1 MAAKLD
7 RCRARL
13 SVALLVVLVAAGCAG
28 RDPFA
33 IDDPLKLK
41 RVSLAMAAGANYN
54 RPARVELVRVGDKR
68 LLDEL
73 IATDTTAWF
82 DDVGEAFHRANP
94 RAVFNAWEL
103 VPGHVSGPVDVKA
116 KGRFAGVL
124 FCDSPPGS
132 APFRIERD
140 GNLTVVIDDNG
151 CRLEGGK
158 RRRSIVRAFRRP
170 KTVDLSFAMGP
181 EANGKRPLHVQI
193 VRVDETAD
201 VADLTRLSGAAWF
214 GAGGRA
220 FRRDHP
226 DAAVD
231 DWELVPGSTHGP
243 FRLAVNGRV
252 NGVLFCGPTR
262 DFPLEVPWRRRVAVQ
277 VDADGCSLAAT
288 QRSRSSS
295 SRRDLP

>member
-1 MAAKLD
+1 MATGRH

-13 SVALLVVLVAAGCAG
+13 AAALLVVLIAGGCAG

-41 RVSLAMAAGANYN
+41 RVSLAMAAGANGN
-54 RPARVELVRVGDKR
+54 RPARVELVRVGDMR
-68 LLDEL
+68 LFDEL

-94 RAVFNAWEL
+94 RAVYDAWEL
-103 VPGHVSGPVDVKA
+103 VPGHVSGPHDVKA

-124 FCDSPPGS
+124 FCDAPAGA
-132 APFRIERD
+132 APFRVERD
-140 GNLTVVIDDNG
+140 RSLTVVIDDNG

-158 RRRSIVRAFRRP
+158 RRRSVLRAFRRP
-170 KTVDLSFAMGP
+170 KKVDLSFAMGP
-181 EANGKRPLHVQI
+181 AANGNRPLRVQL
-193 VRVDETAD
+193 VRVDDTAL
-201 VADLTRLSGAAWF
+201 VADLARLSGAAWF

-226 DAAVD
+226 GAAVD

-243 FRLAVNGRV
+243 FTLAVNGRV
-252 NGVLFCGPTR
+252 NGMLFCGPTR
-262 DFPLEVPWRRRVAVQ
+262 DLPIEVPWRRRVAVQ
-277 VDADGCSLAAT
+277 VDVDGCSLAAP
-288 QRSRSSS
+288 RRARISS
-295 SRRDLP
+295 SRRESP

>member
-1 MAAKLD
+1 MAARID

-13 SVALLVVLVAAGCAG
+13 AVALLVGLVAGGCAG

-41 RVSLAMAAGANYN
+41 RVSLAMAAGANDN

-68 LLDEL
+68 LLDQL
-73 IATDTTAWF
+73 ITTDTTAWF
-82 DDVGEAFHRANP
+82 GGADEAFHRANP
-94 RAVFNAWEL
+94 RAVSNAWEL
-103 VPGHVSGPVDVKA
+103 VPGHVSGPVNVKA

-124 FCDSPPGS
+124 FCDAPAGS
-132 APFRIERD
+132 APFRLERD
-140 GNLTVVIDDNG
+140 GNLTVVIDDSG

-158 RRRSIVRAFRRP
+158 RQRSIGRVFRRS
-170 KTVDLSFAMGP
+170 KKVDLSFAMGP
-181 EANGKRPLHVQI
+181 AANGNRPLHIQM
-193 VRVDETAD
+193 VRVDDTAL
-201 VADLTRLSGAAWF
+201 VADLARLSGAAWF

-231 DWELVPGSTHGP
+231 DWELVPGSRHGP

-252 NGVLFCGPTR
+252 NGVLFCGPTP
-262 DFPLEVPWRRRVAVQ
+262 DLPLEVPWRRKVAVQ

-288 QRSRSSS
+288 RRSRSSS
-295 SRRDLP
+295 SRRELP

>member
-1 MAAKLD
+1 MVTWPD

-13 SVALLVVLVAAGCAG
+13 AVPLLVVLAAGGCAG

-33 IDDPLKLK
+33 IHDPLKLK
-41 RVSLAMAAGANYN
+41 RVSLAMAAGANDN

-82 DDVGEAFHRANP
+82 DGVGEAFHRANP
-94 RAVFNAWEL
+94 RSVFNAWEL
-103 VPGHVSGPVDVKA
+103 VPGHVLGPENVKA

-124 FCDSPPGS
+124 FCDAPAGS

-140 GNLTVVIDDNG
+140 GNLSVVIDDTG

-158 RRRSIVRAFRRP
+158 RRKSILGAFRRS
-170 KTVDLSFAMGP
+170 KSVEVTFAMGP
-181 EANGKRPLHVQI
+181 AANGNRPLRIQM
-193 VRVDETAD
+193 VRVDDAD
-201 VADLTRLSGAAWF
+201 HVADLARLSGAAWF

-226 DAAVD
+226 GVAVD

-243 FRLAVNGRV
+243 FRLAVNTKI
-252 NGVLFCGPTR
+252 NGILFCGPTS
-262 DFPLEVPWRRRVAVQ
+262 DFPLEVAWRRKLAVRI
-277 VDADGCSLAAT
+277 DAHGCTLAAT
-288 QRSRSSS
+288 RG
-295 SRRDLP
+295 SRRSPARRKSG